1 MEFGRWNSERGEQD
15 EARAE
20 FNRHLFL
27 TLVAVVAVVTLL
39 LCLPKP
45 PASAGAALIV
55 YSLSIMQ
62 EALGKDIFPYFS
74 AKRKKE
80 RGEDVHPFNVFP

>member
-1 MEFGRWNSERGEQD
+1 MESGRGNSERREQD

-27 TLVAVVAVVTLL
+27 TLGAVVTLL

-45 PASAGAALIV
+45 PANAGAAIIV
-55 YSLSIMQ
+55 YGLSVMQ
-62 EALGKDIFPYFS
+62 EALEKDIFPYFS
-74 AKRKKE
+74 AKWKKE